1 MKPYRKFLPALLLL
15 LCAVGCSSWER
26 TSFQTLTASNATI
39 NNAQQAYE
47 ARTLPHNQCV
57 YDIINKAKAAQ
68 TLAVDGMLAYE
79 AAKGTTA
86 AQGAENAV
94 TAELS
99 QLAPILASVQTLGT
113 STCATTADKAAIG
126 PTDWPVIVGTTLV
139 TETK

>member
-1 MKPYRKFLPALLLL
+1 MRPYRKFLPLLL

-26 TSFQTLTASNATI
+26 ASFQTLTASNATI

-113 STCATTADKAAIG
+113 STCAS
-126 PTDWPVIVGTTLV
+126 PVGGI
-139 TETK
+139 